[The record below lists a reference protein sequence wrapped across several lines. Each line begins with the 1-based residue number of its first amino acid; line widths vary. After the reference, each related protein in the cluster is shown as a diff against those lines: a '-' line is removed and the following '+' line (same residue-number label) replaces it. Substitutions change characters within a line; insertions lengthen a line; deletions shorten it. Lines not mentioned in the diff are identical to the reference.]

1 MAQRHD
7 DDWPRRLGKPDRLL
21 GVLQWA
27 DLDALWQRL
36 RASAEGWYVGVAGQD
51 LPGRPEAAADLL
63 QRVADIDATLRREH
77 RLAVCGI
84 VYVDDL
90 DDPRYVEVFDPVGL
104 GGMCAHPGAPPRPR
118 WVLSRSA
125 PVPSQAVNSS
135 DAPVPATAR
144 PGWWP
149 RVKALALRR

>member
-1 MAQRHD
+1 MALRHD

-84 VYVDDL
+84 VYVDDPEAPTL
-90 DDPRYVEVFDPVGL
+90 VKVYDPANL
-104 GGMCAHPGAPPRPR
+104 G
-118 WVLSRSA
+118 
-125 PVPSQAVNSS
+125 SS
-135 DAPVPATAR
+135 CSHGDAPIPPGWILSAAR
-144 PGWWP
+144 PASIEAEAMPAFRWRLW
-149 RVKALALRR
+149 RRRS